1 VKLHREVALFAVGG
15 ALGFVVDAGVVQAL
29 VSLAGWNPYLARVP
43 SFLCAASVTWWWN
56 RRRTFADRRSGRS
69 AGAEWLHWVG
79 LMGLGA
85 LINYG
90 VYALA
95 LLEFPLTHR
104 WPVLAVAAGSVV
116 ASAAN
121 FAAAR
126 AVLFRH
132 PESRA

>member
-1 VKLHREVALFAVGG
+1 MKLRREIALFALGG
-15 ALGFVVDAGVVQAL
+15 AIGFVVDAGVVQAL

-69 AGAEWLHWVG
+69 AAAEWLHWVG

-95 LLEFPLTHR
+95 LLEFRLTHR
-104 WPVLAVAAGSVV
+104 WPALAVAAGSVV

-121 FAAAR
+121 FASAR
-126 AVLFRH
+126 VMLFRH
-132 PESRA
+132 PERRT